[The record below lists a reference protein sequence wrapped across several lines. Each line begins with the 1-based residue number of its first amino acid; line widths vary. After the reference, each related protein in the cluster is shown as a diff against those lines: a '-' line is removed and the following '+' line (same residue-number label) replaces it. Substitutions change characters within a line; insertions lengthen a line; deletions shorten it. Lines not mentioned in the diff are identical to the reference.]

1 MKSNELI
8 NELKQDFHFS
18 ISSIEELSQYEYYW
32 GYSSISSY
40 KKIERSIDKYLKAVL
55 KFNYSNFDESD
66 FDYLKRSNGGKRP
79 LFDHECCFL
88 LIYEDKG
95 KIINVREIGFIPL
108 SLIKKIDVLLPIDE
122 DPKDKYG
129 FSNF

>member
-1 MKSNELI
+1 MLTNELI
-8 NELKQDFHFS
+8 KELKQYFTFT
-18 ISSIEELSQYEYYW
+18 ISSIEELSQYEHYW

-40 KKIERSIDKYLKAVL
+40 KKIERSIDKYLKTIL
-55 KFNYSNFDESD
+55 KFNYSNFDKSD

-108 SLIKKIDVLLPIDE
+108 SLLKKVDELLPDDE
-122 DPKDKYG
+122 DPKDTYG